1 MIVPSIDTL
10 NDEALRFLQPGGF
23 ALGPAVK
30 TGDWLEKHE
39 QWPLAWRLWA
49 RAGLEKQAETPFR
62 DMATWDGR
70 DFARRIV
77 VARRMRHVG
86 AELRL
91 VRFLPR
97 LVEQGGQVVAYLD
110 PRVAP
115 LARRSFP
122 GVDVR
127 ILAELIAHPGAD
139 FGPDDRAAG
148 FEDLG
153 AAFAPDRAT
162 VAASWRPLIPDPART
177 AQARAFTGGGGIG
190 VSWASDNPKKRPP
203 ALDQWGELF
212 DALPGPILSLQ
223 YSPAA
228 DDLALLSDLSGRFLH
243 DPAIE
248 PRHDLEGHAAQIAA
262 VDVVVTVSN
271 TAAHMAGALGKA
283 CVVILDDEQ
292 IGIWPVTGDRVAW
305 YPSLRLVRRNQR
317 PWSAVMAEAAAVARS
332 LVGSAGLQK
341 ISHGR

>member
-1 MIVPSIDTL
+1 MIIPPVDVLT
-10 NDEALRFLQPGGF
+10 DEALRLLQPGGF
-23 ALGPAVK
+23 VYGAAVN

-62 DMATWDGR
+62 DMPTWDGQDLR
-70 DFARRIV
+70 RRIV

-91 VRFLPR
+91 IRFLA
-97 LVEQGGQVVAYLD
+97 LLTEAGADVVAYLD

-127 ILAELIAHPGAD
+127 VLAELIAAPGAD
-139 FGPDDRAAG
+139 FGPNDRAAG

-153 AAFAPDRAT
+153 QVFAPDRAA
-162 VAASWRPLIPDPART
+162 VVASWRPLIADPVHI
-177 AQARAFTGGGGIG
+177 ARARAVTEGGGVG
-190 VSWASDNPKKRPP
+190 VSWASDNPNKRPP
-203 ALDQWGELF
+203 ELRQWGRLF

-223 YSPAA
+223 YAPAPE
-228 DDLALLSDLSGRFLH
+228 DLALMRDLCGRFVH
-243 DPAIE
+243 DPTID

-271 TAAHMAGALGKA
+271 TAAHMAGALGKP
-283 CVVILDDEQ
+283 CVVMLDDEQ
-292 IGIWPVTGDRVAW
+292 IGIWPITGDRVAW
-305 YPSLRLVRRNQR
+305 YPSLRLVRRDHR
-317 PWSAVMAEAAAVARS
+317 PWPDVMAEAAAVARD
-332 LVGSAGLQK
+332 L
-341 ISHGR
+341 IDHPHFPRHPRT